1 VVRQFEFRA
10 SEETTPYEPASAGRT
25 GISDGLWCH
34 AQGTEPGERSRDRLH
49 VFAFVDDDAKNSSS
63 SLIFFDRYFSQEV
76 KQAGV
81 DAARAPHKNA
91 AD

>member
-1 VVRQFEFRA
+1 MPKVPSWEK
-10 SEETTPYEPASAGRT
+10 EAGT
-25 GISDGLWCH
+25 G
-34 AQGTEPGERSRDRLH
+34 LH
-49 VFAFVDDDAKNSSS
+49 VSAFVDGDDAEHSSS

-81 DAARAPHKNA
+81 DAARAPRNNG